1 MASTVSLSPDSPDPN
16 PIPPNPL
23 KEAVMADPEYELTDD
38 GEDYAVGDIEDVEG

>member
-16 PIPPNPL
+16 PIPPTIE
-23 KEAVMADPEYELTDD
+23 EAVMVDPEYELTDD